1 MVLGVAFWVAL
12 GVGIVVAIAVQLV
25 VPVVVDLAVV
35 IHIVVVVEMLVR
47 RCCDVAVVVDAKP
60 LAGRHAELLGLE
72 LVEQPA
78 SNPAR
83 VVVVVHQS

>member
-1 MVLGVAFWVAL
+1 MAPD
-12 GVGIVVAIAVQLV
+12 VGIVVAIAVQLV

-35 IHIVVVVEMLVR
+35 IHIVVAVEKVVR
-47 RCCDVAVVVDAKP
+47 HCCDVVAAVDAKP
-60 LAGRHAELLGLE
+60 LVGLHAELPGLE